1 MACICFFVALT
12 IYIALIVTVYGY
24 RINIRMD
31 ADNLSLCLRV
41 YVFEWIEVFSFNI
54 FEIDGKFAYA
64 VNKSEYKTLKRK
76 GAKKSAE
83 EEKSDDEKPKA
94 DYAGFAA
101 NVLKDFPTLTIR
113 KAELRYALNG
123 DEMQNALINGII
135 YVTATNLKNV
145 LYKRV
150 KIKELSLYDMTQYN
164 FIDGAEIEIVTGF
177 SMFKI
182 VLYLMHIITL
192 KRKYTS
198 VKYA

>member
-1 MACICFFVALT
+1 MACICFFIALA
-12 IYIALIVTVYGY
+12 IYIVLIVTVFGY

-31 ADNLSLCLRV
+31 ADNLSLCLRI

-64 VNKSEYKTLKRK
+64 VNKGEYRTLKRK
-76 GAKKSAE
+76 SAKQFAE
-83 EEKSDDEKPKA
+83 EEKSDHKKPKT

-101 NVLKDFPTLTIR
+101 KVLKEFPKLTIR
-113 KAELRYALNG
+113 RAELRYALRG
-123 DEMQNALINGII
+123 DEMQNALLNGII
-135 YVTATNLKNV
+135 YVTATNLKSV

-150 KIKELSLYDMTQYN
+150 KIKELSLYDMTQRN
-164 FIDGAEIEIVTGF
+164 FIYGAEIEVVTGF